1 MKCPICKSNKKSQ
14 LWFDK
19 IRSGKYQ
26 WTKKKVKIFKCL
38 NCHVGYLDK
47 FRYHLKDNEIF
58 RKLFD
63 GEASVKKYYQ
73 FNKPRELK
81 KLNFIKKYIS
91 FKNKK
96 ILESN
101 CGAAVILDE
110 LKKKSKLTAGI
121 DSIIYKNHVEKKHIF
136 FSSIDHLKKSNLKF
150 DIILSLGE
158 IEHQTNVYSF
168 IKKLKNK
175 LSKKGKIVFRIPNY
189 DNIYRFFINKNF
201 LKHDF
206 RESHNYYFNQK
217 SLDYLFKKLKLK
229 VINKVGF
236 QEYSTNHFIHFLKT
250 QTRVKS
256 KFPKYLNSSLD
267 LGIIKNIETNMV
279 STSFLYIVSN

>member
-1 MKCPICKSNKKSQ
+1 MLDTLINLDTISKIMRSLENYLTVKLQ
-14 LWFDK
+14 L
-19 IRSGKYQ
+19 
-26 WTKKKVKIFKCL
+26 
-38 NCHVGYLDK
+38 
-47 FRYHLKDNEIF
+47 
-58 RKLFD
+58 
-63 GEASVKKYYQ
+63 KKYYQ

-81 KLNFIKKYIS
+81 KLNFIEKYIS

-121 DSIIYKNHVEKKHIF
+121 DSIIYKKHVEKKHIF
-136 FSSIDHLKKSNLKF
+136 FPSIDHLKKSNFKF

-189 DNIYRFFINKNF
+189 DNIYRFFINKIF
-201 LKHDF
+201 
-206 RESHNYYFNQK
+206 
-217 SLDYLFKKLKLK
+217 
-229 VINKVGF
+229 
-236 QEYSTNHFIHFLKT
+236 
-250 QTRVKS
+250 
-256 KFPKYLNSSLD
+256 
-267 LGIIKNIETNMV
+267 
-279 STSFLYIVSN
+279 